1 MKCNDVKL
9 LLIDY
14 LDNQL
19 DSNTRGQVEA
29 HIKTC
34 GECSTELKQLQLL
47 QDNIATTQM
56 EQPGP
61 ALRHNFLAALQ
72 DEEAELAKQN
82 NVRQMPGKK
91 VISLTIG
98 GLVWRA
104 AAAIIILFTGI
115 LIGNKVK
122 FGDGETGGRLAAKP
136 TQKQTEQ
143 RKILADMLDD
153 ESPSQRIEAVN
164 YAEGIAANDQKVIS
178 VLLNTLNTDKN
189 ANVRVAAV
197 YALEKFS
204 GDKTV
209 LDSLTAS
216 LSKQTEPV
224 VQILLID
231 MLAAKKVTKAVKPMQ
246 DIIQNSKTIPQ
257 VKDAAA
263 KGLRQL

>member
-1 MKCNDVKL
+1 MKCNDIEL

-14 LDNQL
+14 LDNEL
-19 DSNTRGQVEA
+19 DNSIREQVDN
-29 HIKTC
+29 HLKTC
-34 GECSTELKQLQLL
+34 EACSTEVKQLQLI
-47 QDNIATTQM
+47 QDNIATTEMQ
-56 EQPGP
+56 QPGP
-61 ALRHNFLAALQ
+61 ALRANFLAALQ
-72 DEEAELAKQN
+72 NEEAELAKQD
-82 NVRQMPGKK
+82 NVRQLPGKK
-91 VISLTIG
+91 VISLTVG

-122 FGDGETGGRLAAKP
+122 FGGQDPAGPIAQLP
-136 TQKQTEQ
+136 TDKQNEK
-143 RKILADMLDD
+143 RKILTDMLDD

-164 YAEGIAANDQKVIS
+164 YAEGIAANDQKVIN

-189 ANVRVAAV
+189 TNVRVAAV

-216 LSKQTEPV
+216 LPKQTEPV

-231 MLAAKKVTKAVKPMQ
+231 MLAAKKATKAIKPMQ
-246 DIIQNSKTIPQ
+246 DIIQNSKNIQP

-263 KGLRQL
+263 KGLKQL